1 MPALRILQ
9 IITPISEAS
18 MSDFKQL
25 SRSVAGLT
33 VLVTGAAGGMGRA
46 TARVFAADGAKVAVT
61 DFVAEGAEAVAA
73 EIVANGGAAKAWNFD
88 VANRDRINTV
98 VDEVAAHFGGLDIVV
113 NNAGISVATP
123 IDGEGYEAAWEKS
136 IAVLLTAHP
145 RIIRAALPYLRKSRC
160 PRIVNIASTEALG
173 ATALHSP
180 YSAAKAGVVGLTRS
194 LAVELGREGITVN
207 CICPGPI
214 TTGMTARINDEHKAI
229 YAKRR
234 TALGRY
240 GDPEEVAHMT
250 LSLCLPAASFLT
262 GAIIP
267 VDGGLMARNA

>member
-1 MPALRILQ
+1 
-9 IITPISEAS
+9 

-25 SRSVAGLT
+25 SRSVKGLT
-33 VLVTGAAGGMGRA
+33 VLVTGAASGMGRA
-46 TARVFAADGAKVAVT
+46 TAFVFAADGANVAVT
-61 DFVAEGAEAVAA
+61 DISADATRAVAG
-73 EIVANGGAAKAWNFD
+73 EIAARGGAAKAWTLD
-88 VANRDRINTV
+88 VADRDNITAV
-98 VDEVAAHFGGLDIVV
+98 VDDVAAHFGGLDIIV
-113 NNAGISVATP
+113 NNAGISVRLA
-123 IDGEGYEAAWEKS
+123 IDDDGYEEAWARGL
-136 IAVLLTAHP
+136 AVMLTAHP
-145 RIIRAALPYLRKSRC
+145 RIIRAALPHLRKSRC

-180 YSAAKAGVVGLTRS
+180 YSAAKAGVTGLTRS

-214 TTGMTARINDEHKAI
+214 RTAITERISEEHKTI

-240 GDPEEVAHMT
+240 GEPEEVAHMT

-262 GAIIP
+262 GAVIP

>member
-1 MPALRILQ
+1 MP
-9 IITPISEAS
+9 
-18 MSDFKQL
+18 DFKQL

-33 VLVTGAAGGMGRA
+33 VLVTGAASGMGRA
-46 TARVFAADGAKVAVT
+46 TARVFAAEGAKVAVT
-61 DFVAEGAEAVAA
+61 DHAGEGAQAVAA
-73 EIVANGGAAKAWNFD
+73 EIAASGQTAKAWTLD
-88 VANRDRINTV
+88 VAGPNEIRAV
-98 VDEVAAHFGGLDIVV
+98 VDESARHFGGLDIVV
-113 NNAGISVATP
+113 NNAGISVRLA
-123 IDGEGYEAAWEKS
+123 IDDEGYDEAWAKGL
-136 IAVLLTAHP
+136 AVMLTAHQ
-145 RIIRAALPYLRKSRC
+145 RVIRAALPYLRQSTC

-173 ATALHSP
+173 ATALHSL

-194 LAVELGREGITVN
+194 LAVELGRDGITVN

-214 TTGMTARINDEHKAI
+214 TTGMTNRISGEHKAI
-229 YAKRR
+229 YARRR